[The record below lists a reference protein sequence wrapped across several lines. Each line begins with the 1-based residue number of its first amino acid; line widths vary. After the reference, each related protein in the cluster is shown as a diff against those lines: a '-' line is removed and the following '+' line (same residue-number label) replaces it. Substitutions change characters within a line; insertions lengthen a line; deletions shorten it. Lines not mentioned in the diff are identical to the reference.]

1 MDSKP
6 KITAPRQTLFRFSKY
21 LRHIHV
27 RSSRFKVKISSHES
41 PYLALIIC
49 RKTCKKPYFEM
60 LCFKFAVGNVHKDY
74 IPNQKLLKKPN
85 FVYFVEN
92 LLHFWKPLLLR
103 KLQLKW
109 FSHNKTAHV
118 WKKIKCLVPKQLWEE
133 KVLNKRTKR

>member
-1 MDSKP
+1 MYSKP
-6 KITAPRQTLFRFSKY
+6 KITAPRQTLSRFSKY

-27 RSSRFKVKISSHES
+27 RSSRFKVKNSSHEL

-85 FVYFVEN
+85 YVSFVKIY
-92 LLHFWKPLLLR
+92 LWKPCYIKEATADILF
-103 KLQLKW
+103 LQQN
-109 FSHNKTAHV
+109 STC
-118 WKKIKCLVPKQLWEE
+118 WKKIKWLVSKQLWEE
-133 KVLNKRTKR
+133 KDLNKRTKR